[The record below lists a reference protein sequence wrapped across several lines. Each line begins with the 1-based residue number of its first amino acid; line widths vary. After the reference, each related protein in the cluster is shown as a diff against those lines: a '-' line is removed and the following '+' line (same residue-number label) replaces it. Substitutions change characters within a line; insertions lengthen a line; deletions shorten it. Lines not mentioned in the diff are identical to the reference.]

1 MLKDKN
7 IIIGV
12 TGSIAAYKSAELVR
26 LFKKSGAQ
34 VKVIQT
40 ESSLDFVSP
49 LTLSTLSGS
58 RVLSSMIDVESG
70 EWNNHVELAIWA
82 DFLVIA
88 PLTAN
93 TMSKMVKGE
102 CDNLLL
108 AIYLSAKCPVYFAPA
123 MDLDMY
129 KHHSTINNISKLQEF
144 GNRLVPS
151 QFGELASG
159 LVGEGRMAEP
169 SQIIDQIIFDL
180 SKDLPLSSKRVL
192 ITAGPTYEA
201 IDPVRFIG
209 NRSSGKMGVALAIEC
224 ANRGA
229 NVELILGPSSLIIN
243 HSNIKVSRI
252 ENTDEMYH
260 LCLEKFDD
268 VDIAFFAAAVSDYK
282 PKHIFSEKI
291 KKQKDS
297 ISIEFVKNID
307 ILYEM
312 NLKKKENQIMVGFAL
327 ETFNEIE
334 NAKEKL
340 KNKNLDLIVLNSL
353 NDNGAGF
360 DYNTN
365 KVSIIDKQNNIIG
378 FDLKDKTMVAND
390 IVNKL
395 IEIIQ

>member
-1 MLKDKN
+1 MLKDKK

-93 TMSKMVKGE
+93 TMAKMVKGE

-129 KHHSTINNISKLQEF
+129 KHQSTKNNISKLREF
-144 GNRLVPS
+144 GNRLIPS

-169 SQIIDQIIFDL
+169 SEIIDQIISDL

-224 ANRGA
+224 ANHGA
-229 NVELILGPSSLIIN
+229 NVELILGPSSLSVN
-243 HSNIKVSRI
+243 HSNVKVNRV
-252 ENTDEMYH
+252 ENTNEMYH

-282 PKHIFSEKI
+282 PKHFVSEKI
-291 KKQKDS
+291 KKQNDS
-297 ISIEFVKNID
+297 ISIDFVKNID

-312 NLKKKENQIMVGFAL
+312 SLKKKENQIMVGFAL

-360 DYNTN
+360 DYATN
-365 KVSIIDKQNNIIG
+365 KVSIIDKQNNIFK

-395 IEIIQ
+395 IEII

>member
-1 MLKDKN
+1 MLKDKK

-34 VKVIQT
+34 VRVIQT

-49 LTLSTLSGS
+49 LTLSTLSGT

-70 EWNNHVELAIWA
+70 EWNNHVDLAIWA

-93 TMSKMVKGE
+93 TMAKMVKGE

-129 KHHSTINNISKLQEF
+129 KHQSTINNISKLREF
-144 GNRLVPS
+144 GNRLIPS
-151 QFGELASG
+151 KFGELASG

-169 SQIIDQIIFDL
+169 SEIIDQIISDL

-224 ANRGA
+224 ANHGA
-229 NVELILGPSSLIIN
+229 NVELILGPSSLSVN
-243 HSNIKVSRI
+243 HSNIKVNRV
-252 ENTDEMYH
+252 ENTNEMYH

-282 PKHIFSEKI
+282 PKHFVSEKI

-312 NLKKKENQIMVGFAL
+312 SLKKKEHQIMVGFAL

-340 KNKNLDLIVLNSL
+340 KKKNLDLIVLNSL

-360 DYNTN
+360 DYATN
-365 KVSIIDKQNNIIG
+365 KVSIIDKKNNIFK

-395 IEIIQ
+395 IEII

>member
-169 SQIIDQIIFDL
+169 SQIINQIIFDL

-395 IEIIQ
+395 IEII